1 MLKKNLNFFK
11 PKNCQKLHAEP
22 KPYKFWECGKGF
34 GIIHKIMPKLEL
46 SDCVFVLLDLGLI
59 LSYCLFVSSVLEL
72 KPLFYTSM

>member
-1 MLKKNLNFFK
+1 
-11 PKNCQKLHAEP
+11 
-22 KPYKFWECGKGF
+22 
-34 GIIHKIMPKLEL
+34 MPKLEL